1 MRALQKHDAED
12 KVEMEFPGS
21 AWQSVIA
28 VSFFPNNSFPSGQQ
42 LLMFGCDSEANISK
56 LWKV

>member
-21 AWQSVIA
+21 ALRSVIA
-28 VSFFPNNSFPSGQQ
+28 VSLFPNNSIPFGQQ
-42 LLMFGCDSEANISK
+42 LLMFGFDSEANLCK
-56 LWKV
+56 LRKV

>member
-21 AWQSVIA
+21 ALRSVIA
-28 VSFFPNNSFPSGQQ
+28 VSPFPNNHIPSGQQ
-42 LLMFGCDSEANISK
+42 LLMFGFDSRANLCK

>member
-28 VSFFPNNSFPSGQQ
+28 VSLFPNSNIPSGQQ

>member
-1 MRALQKHDAED
+1 MRPLQKHDAED

-21 AWQSVIA
+21 ALQSVIA
-28 VSFFPNNSFPSGQQ
+28 VSLFPNNNIPSGQQ
-42 LLMFGCDSEANISK
+42 LLMFGFDSEAKVCK